1 MAANFSHKIQ
11 KPFDEMRL
19 QSKCSKISHNY
30 KLSHLEDEYMYD
42 FCWYAKKNK
51 NKIKIREVVQAY
63 NK

>member
-1 MAANFSHKIQ
+1 MTFEWPQISRIKFKN
-11 KPFDEMRL
+11 PFDEMRL

-51 NKIKIREVVQAY
+51 NKIKIREVDG
-63 NK
+63 